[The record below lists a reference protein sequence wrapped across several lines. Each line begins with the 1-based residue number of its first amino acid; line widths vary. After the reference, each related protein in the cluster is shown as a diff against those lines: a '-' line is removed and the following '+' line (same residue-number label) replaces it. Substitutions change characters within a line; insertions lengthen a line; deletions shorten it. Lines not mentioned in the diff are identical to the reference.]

1 MNRIIGV
8 PYRRT
13 GEDRIICEPWVL
25 THGGSS
31 EALPPVLP
39 HWDYNTDLVV
49 ARNVVVDAGGV
60 RHDSVLTDADP
71 VRVAAVWHSTG
82 TALRGCLFQSD
93 LPSGGGLHCVS
104 MFGRIP
110 GRELAGEV
118 RLETHL
124 LVPTGRAGAEPLSPL
139 YAGSVLWSDTLT
151 VELEGNAPR
160 FPVELIDF
168 ETVLWAPHPD
178 ASWYV
183 SWNRYD
189 LHQPMLGSVR
199 LFVNARHPR
208 VVRAMSQ
215 EAQDS
220 EARAIRSAIYYDV
233 GRGLIRAALYDEQ
246 FLENPEIFNPGT
258 IGRAVARLIRSLF
271 PTDSPRSL
279 RSAMQERPEHF
290 DSELQARLR
299 LFLD

>member
-13 GEDRIICEPWVL
+13 GEDRIVCEPWVL

-31 EALPPVLP
+31 EALPVVLP
-39 HWDYNTDLVV
+39 HWDYNFDLVV
-49 ARNVVVDAGGV
+49 GRNIVVDVGGV
-60 RHDSVLTDADP
+60 RLDCFLNDGDP
-71 VRVAAVWHSTG
+71 VRVAAVWRSTG

-93 LPSGGGLHCVS
+93 LPSGGGLHSVS
-104 MFGRIP
+104 MFGQVS
-110 GRELAGEV
+110 GKDLAGDL
-118 RLETHL
+118 RLETHV
-124 LVPTGRAGAEPLSPL
+124 LVPTARAGVELLSPH
-139 YAGSVLWSDTLT
+139 YAGSVLWIDTLT
-151 VELEGNAPR
+151 VALEGNAPR
-160 FPVELIDF
+160 FPVELVDF
-168 ETVLWAPHPD
+168 DTVLWTPHPD

-199 LFVNARHPR
+199 LFVNARHPKI
-208 VVRAMSQ
+208 VRAMSQ
-215 EAQDS
+215 DAQDS

-233 GRGLIRAALYDEQ
+233 GRSLIRAALHDAQ
-246 FLENPEIFNPGT
+246 FLENPEAFNPGT
-258 IGRAVARLIRSLF
+258 IGRAVARLIRAVF
-271 PTDSPRSL
+271 PTDSPRSV
-279 RSAMQERPEHF
+279 RNAMQERPEHF